1 MAPYCALQDTM
12 HASWSAMDRMKR
24 RDVAGDRGSGESGN
38 KFYSEGAQFS
48 SCWEIPQAR
57 TAARVELGPLG
68 SKADLARTAATGAKR
83 TCGQMRISAVPYVK
97 RESIG
102 LPPCGVVVTND
113 EDIARRIARC
123 IGSKRCFSTR
133 L

>member
-48 SCWEIPQAR
+48 CWEIPQAR

-83 TCGQMRISAVPYVK
+83 TLGRIFMPSVLMVSLTSAAVQ
-97 RESIG
+97 R
-102 LPPCGVVVTND
+102 
-113 EDIARRIARC
+113 
-123 IGSKRCFSTR
+123 
-133 L
+133 

>member
-24 RDVAGDRGSGESGN
+24 RDVAGDRGSRESGN

-68 SKADLARTAATGAKR
+68 SKADLARTAAQSGHSHSIAFNGAPSAFARASADK
-83 TCGQMRISAVPYVK
+83 TSAQVPEKEWIDDSNGCGSL
-97 RESIG
+97 SW
-102 LPPCGVVVTND
+102 
-113 EDIARRIARC
+113 
-123 IGSKRCFSTR
+123 
-133 L
+133 

>member
-1 MAPYCALQDTM
+1 
-12 HASWSAMDRMKR
+12 MDRMKR

-68 SKADLARTAATGAKR
+68 SKADLARTAAQSGHSHSIAFNGAPSAFARASADK
-83 TCGQMRISAVPYVK
+83 TSAQVPENEWIDDSNGCGSL
-97 RESIG
+97 SW
-102 LPPCGVVVTND
+102 
-113 EDIARRIARC
+113 
-123 IGSKRCFSTR
+123 
-133 L
+133 